1 MELTNKEKIEIVNQ
15 RIKTILFSEYN
26 LELNI
31 KENEIILDPDI
42 TTLDTLERQRNDLI
56 RKRSIL
62 QKELDSLNE
71 KKDEENG
78 KI

>member
-56 RKRSIL
+56 RKRNIL